1 MRRTRRALLAG
12 LPAGAAAVL
21 LPAAWTERALARDA
35 AGRGFMEQAFAL
47 LRLAQ
52 SWGDQPFGAV
62 IVLDGVVV
70 GEGPSRVIL
79 RGDGDA
85 HAEREAIRDARQ
97 RLGRD
102 DLTGAVLYSTSRP
115 CSRCERVAAEAHVA
129 RMIHGRDLND
139 AGVPRG

>member
-1 MRRTRRALLAG
+1 
-12 LPAGAAAVL
+12 
-21 LPAAWTERALARDA
+21 LARW
-35 AGRGFMEQAFAL
+35 FSL
-47 LRLAQ
+47 LGLAM
-52 SWGDQPFGAV
+52 SWGDPPSGGLLGLAGAV
-62 IVLDGVVV
+62 LG
-70 GEGPSRVIL
+70 GGPSGFYL
-79 RGDGDA
+79 GGDGAA
-85 HAEREAIRDARQ
+85 HAERVAIRDARQ